1 MKPTIEYINSRYTL
15 ATPNMAK
22 QLTIE
27 ETNRMIAFA
36 NENFDCNS
44 DVDQFIDLM
53 VKEFFPDADIAIIKQ
68 IFEWSKYPDLKI
80 IKVSDIMQIE
90 RDELTRQMKKRL
102 NGTVCS
108 NDEYQRYRDMLSNF
122 NEPHLYD
129 NFVKLIHTEII
140 SFNKI
145 IILLWHYPTNG
156 YYTSLYTSRQHYL
169 SNASIYLAYSCVIIS
184 IWETKKKDRFQS
196 LLSSNAKMVKQIESL
211 NGQLEYL
218 QSQVYVSNAKMV
230 KQIESL
236 NGQLEY
242 LQSQVYVSNNKI
254 SLLQTELH
262 SIKARFTPE
271 LVEYDYEA
279 IKSRLDPIREELK
292 MAQRLFARIIRN
304 QYQAPMAVLV
314 GTKSCK

>member
-1 MKPTIEYINSRYTL
+1 
-15 ATPNMAK
+15 MAS

-36 NENFDCNS
+36 DEHFDYNS
-44 DVDQFIDLM
+44 DVDQFIDMM

-68 IFEWSKYPDLKI
+68 MFEWAKYPDLKL
-80 IKVSDIMQIE
+80 IKVIDIMQIE
-90 RDELTRQMKKRL
+90 KDKLTRQMKKKL
-102 NGTVCS
+102 NGTICS
-108 NDEYQRYRDMLSNF
+108 QQEYQQYENQLTQFTGST
-122 NEPHLYD
+122 LYTHD
-129 NFVKLIHTEII
+129 YHTNPSYQTSGFRFDSLV
-140 SFNKI
+140 SFNNI
-145 IILLWHYPTNG
+145 NELLWHGPDNN
-156 YYTSLYTSRQHYL
+156 YYGRLYANYSQQYQL
-169 SNASIYLAYSCVIIS
+169 VNASRYIAYACVLIS
-184 IWETKKKDRFQS
+184 IWETKKKDHFQL
-196 LLSSNAKMVKQIESL
+196 LLSSNAKMVKQID
-211 NGQLEYL
+211 
-218 QSQVYVSNAKMV
+218 
-230 KQIESL
+230 SL

-254 SLLQTELH
+254 SLLQTELQF
-262 SIKARFTPE
+262 IKAKFTPE

>member
-1 MKPTIEYINSRYTL
+1 MLFFCQGLGKIDEATIEYINSRSTL

-22 QLTIE
+22 LLTIE

-44 DVDQFIDLM
+44 DVGQFIDVM
-53 VKEFFPDADIAIIKQ
+53 IKEFFPDADIAIIKQ
-68 IFEWSKYPDLKI
+68 IFEWSKYPHLKL
-80 IKVSDIMQIE
+80 IKASDIIQIE
-90 RDELTRQMKKRL
+90 KDELPKQMKKRL
-102 NGTVCS
+102 NNTICS
-108 NDEYQRYRDMLSNF
+108 QQDYQNYHNRIAPFNTNQICSLDFLVNNQYGYQKGKTYHENF
-122 NEPHLYD
+122 
-129 NFVKLIHTEII
+129 
-140 SFNKI
+140 SFNQMRN
-145 IILLWHYPTNG
+145 LNGYASYHCYQGHSYPTPVPLDVAG
-156 YYTSLYTSRQHYL
+156 KYIIH
-169 SNASIYLAYSCVIIS
+169 ACIFIS
-184 IWETKKKDRFQS
+184 IWETKKKDHFQS
-196 LLSSNAKMVKQIESL
+196 LLLS
-211 NGQLEYL
+211 
-218 QSQVYVSNAKMV
+218 SNAKMV